1 MRGMSDIYKNHT
13 PKRQEKINMAFI
25 GEHGRIT
32 ISDRELRSLKDEPV
46 GKKEKICLN
55 CNASFYTLG
64 NRICQ
69 SCKRLMENSFL
80 DKRKAH

>member
-1 MRGMSDIYKNHT
+1 MGNMSDRYKNISQ
-13 PKRQEKINMAFI
+13 KSQERINLKIL

-46 GKKEKICLN
+46 RKIEKICLN
-55 CNASFYTLG
+55 CSKSFSTLG

-69 SCKRLMENSFL
+69 SCKRFMENSFL